1 MKNRIVNLVAAAAL
15 LLVCS
20 LIVRSQVVTAATVK
34 SADSGVTN
42 LVATGEVAAPIVY
55 DLYDGTNG
63 YRLRTF
69 AVTLSSGTNT
79 VNYGANIEPVGCVA
93 YYNQSTV
100 RSFAINLGHVATQR
114 TMTIKLG
121 GGGTTNDAIAGHC
134 RTKEAR

>member
-1 MKNRIVNLVAAAAL
+1 MKNRIVNVLAAAAL

-20 LIVRSQVVTAATVK
+20 LIVRSQLVTAATG
-34 SADSGVTN
+34 DSGFTN
-42 LVATGEVAAPIVY
+42 VVATAHVAAPIVY
-55 DLYDGTNG
+55 DLYDASAGTG
-63 YRLRTF
+63 YRRRTF

-79 VNYGANIEPVGCVA
+79 VNYGAGIEPVGCVA

-121 GGGTTNDAIAGHC
+121 GGGTTNDAIAGQC
-134 RTKEAR
+134 ITKETR